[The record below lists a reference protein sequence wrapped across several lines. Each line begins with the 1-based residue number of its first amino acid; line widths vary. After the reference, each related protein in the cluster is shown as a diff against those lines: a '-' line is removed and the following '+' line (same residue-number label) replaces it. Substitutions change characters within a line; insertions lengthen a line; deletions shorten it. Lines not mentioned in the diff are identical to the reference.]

1 MTAFD
6 ALLVPDDLREAV
18 SGRAWLTG
26 MLDAERALAAAEV
39 KAGIVPADAAAA
51 IGAACDPGRYD
62 FDELL
67 VQGRLGGAPVEPLVR
82 ALREQ
87 VDGEAASWVH
97 WGATSQ
103 DILDTAAM
111 LVATHVV
118 ELILAES
125 RTLAEGCA
133 ALAER
138 YRATP
143 MAARTL
149 LQHAVPTTFGLKA
162 AGWLV
167 AVLDARRALAAI
179 RLPAQLG
186 GAAGTL
192 GALGA
197 RGPEVTRLFAAEVG
211 LEEPTLPW
219 HTNRTVVAGLGSALA
234 ILAGVAGKL
243 GRDVTLLAQ
252 TEVGEVSEAVG
263 GDSSTMPHKHN
274 PVGSVLAIACSRRAA
289 AAAGELVGALVQEH
303 ERAAGAWH
311 AETPG
316 LCDALAYSGAAV
328 AWARDVVGG
337 LEVHPE
343 RMRENLDPSLAAEQV
358 AFALTPALG
367 RAEAHALVREAGSP
381 LREALLADPRV
392 TMTPELEAAFD
403 PQTALAAVD
412 ELIDR
417 ALARAK
423 EEL

>member
-18 SGRAWLTG
+18 SERAWLTG
-26 MLDAERALAAAEV
+26 MLDAERALANAEA

-51 IGAACDPGRYD
+51 IAAACDPALYD
-62 FDELL
+62 FADLL
-67 VQGRLGGAPVEPLVR
+67 VQGRLVGAPVEPLVR

-87 VDGEAASWVH
+87 VGGEAANWVH

-111 LVATHVV
+111 LVATRVRDLV
-118 ELILAES
+118 LADARALAEV
-125 RTLAEGCA
+125 CA
-133 ALAER
+133 ALADEH
-138 YRATP
+138 RATP

-149 LQHAVPTTFGLKA
+149 LQQAVPTTFGLKA

-167 AVLDARRALAAI
+167 AVLDARAPLAAM

-192 GALGA
+192 GVIGPGVTRPFADALGL
-197 RGPEVTRLFAAEVG
+197 R
-211 LEEPTLPW
+211 EPTLPW
-219 HTNRTVVAGLGSALA
+219 HTNRTAVAGLGSSLA
-234 ILAGVAGKL
+234 ILAGVAGKIGL
-243 GRDVTLLAQ
+243 DVTLLAQ
-252 TEVGEVSEAVG
+252 TEVGEVSEAAG
-263 GDSSTMPHKHN
+263 GRSSTMPHKRN

-289 AAAGELVGALVQEH
+289 AAAGELVGALAQEH
-303 ERAAGAWH
+303 ERAAGAWQ
-311 AETPG
+311 AETPA
-316 LCDALAYSGAAV
+316 LCDALAYGGAAV
-328 AWARDVVGG
+328 AWIRGVVET

-343 RMRENLDPSLAAEQV
+343 RMRENLDPALVAEQV

-367 RAEAHALVREAGSP
+367 RAEAHALVREAT
-381 LREALLADPRV
+381 RDELLADPRV
-392 TMTPELEAAFD
+392 TVTQVLEAAFD